1 MADKTQST
9 LVHQLKD
16 IITLIT
22 NMTGKPVPPSIF
34 DEFPPDIRSQIG
46 QQAGPKQ
53 AAAEVANHARA
64 VEWFEHLFGFDED
77 EALETGGMAA
87 VQAKFV
93 LGADGTLKSL
103 VNNTSYGAGS
113 FAARSLTDL
122 RKDADER
129 AKTGKLP
136 LGQLSFEHA
145 ATTDVYDMHTDPR
158 YKGATIMAAS
168 QFNALEFINNDI
180 VPEDGVTN
188 YVKDPTQ
195 GPACALAAPAA
206 AVFRN
211 YFVPMPSGALGQSK
225 NDQLNLLSDLLLR
238 VQNTTGNYTRAAKQP
253 LVEVRN
259 GYTKSDG
266 ERLKK
271 LNKKIKQL
279 TGEQN
284 ARDEL
289 LGALRVGLHSRVEVP
304 WAQGDRFVLAAPA
317 QRQKRSQVFCSAI
330 ACKYSAGS
338 IDAWEPLA
346 RLVLDAAYEATLLA
360 AVLEAADANKSGG
373 GGIPV
378 VLLTFLGGGVFG
390 NKNEWIDQ
398 AIARAV
404 VKMRERGVAL
414 RVVVSHFGKRIDTV
428 RKKSLDN
435 AIKKE
440 LSHVGQKQ
448 TNGNPSAHQPSH
460 INPIANR
467 HKAEALAINRLKLEK
482 EGLPVGWDPKISLN
496 KLVLT
501 EHATTL
507 IQQIAHRRPKARI
520 VDYWGGSHDTRERLS
535 NWLKLLGF
543 EVEIS
548 SGNTQ
553 IGDSCGVVAARALTK
568 LEAAGD
574 RWMTDSTTD
583 ATARIWIQIAN
594 KTLFEEESSEFV
606 DQRTRIIATEE
617 MEGVIEQFRRQFSHH
632 IQQPPWST
640 EHDIGVPLDVLYTR
654 VLADLTAAD
663 PVTRYMIS
671 NTSLSTEEGLHWF
684 CVVYSVDAVSP
695 QGMAETPSTPPPRPG
710 KQHPPPVD
718 KSKRKEQK
726 HFQHSVGF
734 HAEDAAAQNQEV
746 EDARIMS
753 RPLSELSVPVLQGR
767 VRALYGDDTNTNLS
781 RHDLIKMI
789 EQYEPAKNKPIGND
803 GHGAP
808 HTGSNLPFTSMVL
821 NPVSDCCPD
830 GKELNAAT
838 GRCRQKCKEGKKR
851 NPKGNCI
858 PIECPEG
865 KEMNPKTSRCRKK
878 RIDGEERNQRGKG
891 IQQLIAGL
899 PQHTQQAIIDMMN
912 GNPPSDK
919 HVPFAQQAQPNPVAT
934 RAQMNR
940 TYGNVPLA
948 QQTQS
953 QPVAAGAQ
961 AKRNFGDVLERN
973 KLMARNVEPA
983 RPANVDKPLS
993 ELSFPVL
1000 QAKFRTLYGNGIA
1013 TPTTRADLI
1022 QMIERKESAK
1032 NTHNPRGAGV
1042 AAGAPMKRTFANVP
1056 LSQQAQKPTGD

>member
-1 MADKTQST
+1 MDDTTQSA
-9 LVHQLKD
+9 LVQQLKD

-34 DEFPPDIRSQIG
+34 AEFPPDIRSQIG

-53 AAAEVANHARA
+53 AATEVANHARA
-64 VEWFEHLFGFDED
+64 VEWFEHIFGFDEA

-87 VQAKFV
+87 VKAQFV
-93 LGADGTLKSL
+93 LGADGTLTSR

-129 AKTGKLP
+129 AKNGKLP
-136 LGQLSFEHA
+136 RGKLSFEHA
-145 ATTDVYDMHTDPR
+145 ETTDVYDMHTDPR
-158 YKGATIMAAS
+158 YNGATIMAAS
-168 QFNALEFINNDI
+168 QFNALEFINNYI
-180 VPEDGVTN
+180 VPENGVTN
-188 YVKDPTQ
+188 YVNDPTQ

-211 YFVPMPSGALGQSK
+211 YFVPMPSGALGQST
-225 NDQLNLLSDLLLR
+225 NEQLNLLSDLLVR
-238 VQNTTGNYTRAAKQP
+238 VQNTTGNDTRAAKQS

-259 GYTKSDG
+259 GYTQSDDK
-266 ERLKK
+266 RLNT
-271 LNKKIKQL
+271 LNEKIKQL
-279 TGEQN
+279 TGGQK
-284 ARDEL
+284 ARDDL

-317 QRQKRSQVFCSAI
+317 QRQKLSQVFCSAI
-330 ACKYSAGS
+330 ACNYSPGS

-346 RLVLDAAYEATLLA
+346 RIVLDAAYEATLLA
-360 AVLEAADANKSGG
+360 AVLEAADANTP
-373 GGIPV
+373 GIPV

-414 RVVVSHFGKRIDTV
+414 RVVVSHFGKRVDTV

-435 AIKKE
+435 AIQKE

-460 INPIANR
+460 TNPSANR
-467 HKAEALAINRLKLEK
+467 HTADALAINRHKLEK
-482 EGLPVGWDPKISLN
+482 EGLPVGWDPNISLE

-501 EHATTL
+501 QHATTL
-507 IQQIAHRRPKARI
+507 IRQIKRRRPKARI
-520 VDYWGGSHDTRERLS
+520 VDYWGGSEITRDRLS
-535 NWLKLLGF
+535 SWLKLLGF
-543 EVEIS
+543 KVKIT

-553 IGDSCGVVAARALTK
+553 IGESCGVVAARALTIM
-568 LEAAGD
+568 ADAGND
-574 RWMTDSTTD
+574 WMTASTND
-583 ATARIWIQIAN
+583 ATAQEWIADAN
-594 KTLFEEESSEFV
+594 EILFTEESSELL

-617 MEGVIEQFRRQFSHH
+617 MEKVIDKFRDETKQRL
-632 IQQPPWST
+632 WSA
-640 EHDIGVPLDVLYTR
+640 ELDIGVPLDKLYTR

-671 NTSLSTEEGLHWF
+671 NTSLSNEEGQHWF

-710 KQHPPPVD
+710 KNNPPHVNE
-718 KSKRKEQK
+718 SKRKEQK
-726 HFQHSVGF
+726 HLHHSIRIRE
-734 HAEDAAAQNQEV
+734 EDAAAQHQEV
-746 EDARIMS
+746 ENARHMALKDQLI
-753 RPLSELSVPVLQGR
+753 RPANVVTPLSELSVPVLQGR
-767 VRALYGDDTNTNLS
+767 VRALYGDGTNTNMK
-781 RHDLIKMI
+781 RDDLIKMI
-789 EQYEPAKNKPIGND
+789 EQYQSAKNKPIGND

-821 NPVSDCCPD
+821 DPVSDGCPD
-830 GKELNAAT
+830 GKELNATT
-838 GRCRQKCKEGKKR
+838 GKCRQKCKEGKKR

-858 PIECPEG
+858 PIECPDG

-878 RIDGEERNQRGKG
+878 RTDGEERNQQGKG
-891 IQQLIAGL
+891 IRQLIAGL
-899 PQHTQQAIIDMMN
+899 PQRTQQAIIDLMN
-912 GNPPSDK
+912 GNPPSDI
-919 HVPFAQQAQPNPVAT
+919 H
-934 RAQMNR
+934 
-940 TYGNVPLA
+940 VPLA

-953 QPVAAGAQ
+953 QPAAENA
-961 AKRNFGDVLERN
+961 
-973 KLMARNVEPA
+973 
-983 RPANVDKPLS
+983 PANVDKPLS

-1013 TPTTRADLI
+1013 TPKTKADLI

-1032 NTHNPRGAGV
+1032 NKPKSKGAGV
-1042 AAGAPMKRTFANVP
+1042 AAGAHMRRTFANVPLAQQTQPQPVATGAQMKRTFANVP
-1056 LSQQAQKPTGD
+1056 LSEQK